1 MPPKSKRAKRTSTE
15 SATSLLEPSAPSS
28 PARPPAAASSTS
40 STAKRRVVPLADD
53 ADIVLAACRKLKK
66 ELILKAE
73 KSKESSEAVQD
84 DDVEVHE
91 QDTNTDTIV
100 KPDNS
105 KSTSI
110 GLASLRGKSIIEV
123 SEMSTTEV
131 VEAIESVAIQIANQV
146 LQKKGFSLEIPSR
159 SSTNQLYVP
168 ELDRIVLGEK
178 RGTRSFLNVKE
189 ARKSAITARVMQL
202 LHTVLLK
209 KIHITKRDLFYTDV
223 KLFVDQSDSDGV
235 LDDIATMIG
244 CTRSNLHVVASDKGL
259 VVGRISFV
267 EDGDFIDCTKMGVGG
282 KAIPPYIDKI
292 TDIRSDAEFVLLV
305 EKEAAYMRMAE
316 DRFYNRYPCIVITA
330 KGQPDVAT
338 RMFLSRLTNELHI
351 PVLGLVDSDPYG
363 LKILSVYMSGSKNMS
378 YDSASLTTPDIKWLG
393 LRPSDLDKFDLPD
406 QCRLDMTENDI
417 KTGKEL
423 LQEDFIKKNKEWMKE
438 LEIMVKTKKK
448 AEIQALSSFGFQYI
462 TEVYLPQKL
471 REGDWI

>member
-1 MPPKSKRAKRTSTE
+1 MSPKSKRAKRTSTE

-178 RGTRSFLNVKE
+178 RGTRSFLNVKVST
-189 ARKSAITARVMQL
+189 RKANRNTLRSLCRIHFSSIRL
-202 LHTVLLK
+202 LSLSFAGSS
-209 KIHITKRDLFYTDV
+209 KICYYCQGHAASSYCAAQK
-223 KLFVDQSDSDGV
+223 DSYY
-235 LDDIATMIG
+235 
-244 CTRSNLHVVASDKGL
+244 
-259 VVGRISFV
+259 
-267 EDGDFIDCTKMGVGG
+267 
-282 KAIPPYIDKI
+282 KA
-292 TDIRSDAEFVLLV
+292 
-305 EKEAAYMRMAE
+305 
-316 DRFYNRYPCIVITA
+316 
-330 KGQPDVAT
+330 
-338 RMFLSRLTNELHI
+338 
-351 PVLGLVDSDPYG
+351 
-363 LKILSVYMSGSKNMS
+363 
-378 YDSASLTTPDIKWLG
+378 
-393 LRPSDLDKFDLPD
+393 
-406 QCRLDMTENDI
+406 
-417 KTGKEL
+417 
-423 LQEDFIKKNKEWMKE
+423 
-438 LEIMVKTKKK
+438 
-448 AEIQALSSFGFQYI
+448 
-462 TEVYLPQKL
+462 
-471 REGDWI
+471 